1 MTAAELL
8 SALASQGIT
17 LAVAD
22 GNLRC
27 EGVGSDLSE
36 DLVAELRERKAELL
50 SLMTCGQCGIPLVGP
65 IISYW
70 RVLLET
76 GPIYLC
82 SVECVFKA
90 WPWRMEVVDG
100 NCD

>member
-17 LAVAD
+17 LTMAD

-50 SLMTCGQCGIPLVGP
+50 SLMTCGQCGTPLAGP
-65 IISYW
+65 LNEFWS
-70 RVLLET
+70 VLYDT

-82 SVECVFKA
+82 SALCVLRA
-90 WPWRMEVVDG
+90 WPWRMEVADG
-100 NCD
+100 NRN